1 MRKLISLMLI
11 VTLSLCLTGCDLK
24 SYYDNIME
32 YFYNQSNTTASTE
45 TTTSIEITS
54 SEVKEEN
61 EESSNSK
68 SSSSKESSSK
78 KDNSSKSNSIKTKK
92 ECDEFEE
99 YADEIPWDYSY
110 TGLFEKRYV
119 REYTFEDS
127 ISGYS
132 LPYCLILPKKYDKT
146 KKYPVLLYLH
156 GAGARGKDAAYYLNT
171 MLEKMYY
178 VSESIMNNAI
188 VIAPQC
194 PKDDW

>member
-1 MRKLISLMLI
+1 MIFIVEVIKMRKLISLMLI

-78 KDNSSKSNSIKTKK
+78 KIIHLNQILSKLRRNVMNLKNMPMKFLGIIH
-92 ECDEFEE
+92 
-99 YADEIPWDYSY
+99 IPVF
-110 TGLFEKRYV
+110 LKNV
-119 REYTFEDS
+119 
-127 ISGYS
+127 
-132 LPYCLILPKKYDKT
+132 
-146 KKYPVLLYLH
+146 
-156 GAGARGKDAAYYLNT
+156 
-171 MLEKMYY
+171 MLENIHLKIQL
-178 VSESIMNNAI
+178 VDIHFLT
-188 VIAPQC
+188 V
-194 PKDDW
+194 